1 MTEDQA
7 KTLTTGGHAVLMNR
21 SASGLWTITRTRSNA
36 YHKGP
41 RSQKSSSYSLN
52 LAVEDLV
59 ARAERCVVSATSEGI
74 EA

>member
-1 MTEDQA
+1 MTGDQA
-7 KTLTTGGHAVLMNR
+7 NTLTAGGHVVMMNR
-21 SASGLWTITRTRSNA
+21 SASGLWSITRTRSNA

-59 ARAERCVVSATSEGI
+59 AQTERSLISAASEGI